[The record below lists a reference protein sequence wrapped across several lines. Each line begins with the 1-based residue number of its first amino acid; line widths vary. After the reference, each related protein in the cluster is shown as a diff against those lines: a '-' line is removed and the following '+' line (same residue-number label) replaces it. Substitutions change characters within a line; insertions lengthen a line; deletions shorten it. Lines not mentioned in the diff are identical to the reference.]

1 MNLRKIHFCFLVVFC
16 LICNGLTQAAS
27 IEGLVTKIEDGARK
41 ILERKKWDMDYGPFL
56 NLSIQMPGENP
67 GSTPKGL
74 AVRVG
79 PQQEATVVYD
89 TDLLRCTG
97 GWTGGF
103 VDFKGVAFSGS
114 HGGNPGPVGSVVFR
128 NAAIPGWSK
137 AGSFAD
143 PRALP
148 TGFGAGTVPYGPL
161 PEEWAKYRGLYRHGE
176 KVVVSYSVGGAGVL
190 ESPGLEGGVLTR
202 SFEVQNA
209 GAASALLVTEVSE
222 GAKLEERDGCFVL
235 TDDAAKPESRLVVR
249 ALGLPSGARWTWA
262 VPGRLVLELPDFKS
276 GSLFKLSFWKGNV
289 AGVEQGIHALNGVAP
304 AVSLLPW
311 TKAGPALWP
320 QVVSVKGSV
329 GTEDGAFQLD
339 TVALPMDNPWHSWL
353 RLGGL
358 DLFSDG
364 RVAFST
370 LTGDVWVGSGIDS
383 ALQNIR
389 WKRFAAGLHQPL
401 GLKIVDDVIHVTC
414 RDGIYRLIDSN
425 GDGEADF
432 YECFNNRVNV
442 TPNFHEFM
450 FDLQTDSQ
458 GNFYFEKGGPV
469 KGGGRGWDPIGEHNG
484 TMMRVSK
491 DGAKFEVFA
500 TGLRA
505 PNGMSVGPGDVVTT
519 GDNEGTWVPMCYLH
533 IVKKGSFLSVPDLSH
548 KDPLPTAFEPHV
560 CFFPK
565 WIDNSSGGQV
575 WVTSPKWGPLQGRLL
590 HLSYGQS
597 SLYEVLMEDVD
608 GVVQGG
614 VTKVPLK
621 FASGIMRARFSQA
634 DGQLYIGGQRGWQTN
649 GTEDGAIQRVRYTGK
664 SHNAPNGLRV
674 TDRGIHL
681 SFDVPLDPE
690 TAGNPDNYSIE
701 QYNYRWTSNYGS
713 RDYKPSDP
721 SALGHDIVNI
731 SGVIL
736 APDHKSVF
744 LQVADLRPVMQS
756 EITMRIK
763 AADGSALPE
772 KLVHTINAVA
782 HETGPEPAGTL
793 VKSGGVVLKTAGSG
807 VAVTLKAGGLSDV
820 RRDRLI
826 ALHVPEGG
834 AVSPFIPK
842 GAFEAQWDTVLRVPL
857 SKRVT
862 LSAEGSG
869 SLSVKVN
876 GKVVFEGQLSDVGKR
891 LEGAV
896 ELFKGGNALEVNYRS
911 PATEAATLRMLWAAD
926 DFAAEPLEPTALLL
940 PAEKLESVTA
950 GMRVRDGRLLF
961 AEANCVACHDGAG
974 VLAPKGQAAEAMPE
988 MSRGVPL
995 LVDLGARFNQ
1005 DWLAQWI
1012 RDPHQYR
1019 PGSMMPAVLRG
1030 AEAGQQAA
1038 DIAAFLASAPSAPS
1052 VSGAAS
1058 SAAAGDFVAGGK
1070 LFGNLG
1076 CIGCHSTPQSK
1087 VGNDFNRVPLH
1098 HVSAKW
1104 KSAALKAYL
1113 LDPQQYHAGSR
1124 MPKTPLSDKE
1134 ADDLTAFLFTF
1145 PTQTP
1150 PALPVGDIAR
1160 GAQAYAISGCIQCHA
1175 GAAGSGAPSLVSTI
1189 AGGWNSGCLAAS
1201 AEKRGK
1207 APEYRFN
1214 GEQRAALQA
1223 FVKVGVRSVE
1233 QDSALEFTQRAVQD
1247 LRCVACHQLDA
1258 RQSVWSS
1265 VTEEANNLGALK
1277 GGPTAANPH
1286 GPRFSTSIPQM
1297 TWLGEKL
1304 QPAWSTKIIAGQ
1316 QVEKTRPYLFARMPA
1331 FPASA
1336 ERLAVGLSHW
1346 HGYAEKASPLAG
1358 ASPWV
1363 GAGAGELATIGAK
1376 LLGDQGGFACTVC
1389 HDVGKQAATAP
1400 FEAPAV
1406 NLAWAGQRLRLSY
1419 YQRWLSNP
1427 QRMDAETKMPRYSD
1441 MKERTQLKGILE
1453 GDARRQFDAIR
1464 QYLLTLSH

>member
-1 MNLRKIHFCFLVVFC
+1 
-16 LICNGLTQAAS
+16 
-27 IEGLVTKIEDGARK
+27 
-41 ILERKKWDMDYGPFL
+41 
-56 NLSIQMPGENP
+56 
-67 GSTPKGL
+67 
-74 AVRVG
+74 
-79 PQQEATVVYD
+79 
-89 TDLLRCTG
+89 
-97 GWTGGF
+97 
-103 VDFKGVAFSGS
+103 
-114 HGGNPGPVGSVVFR
+114 
-128 NAAIPGWSK
+128 
-137 AGSFAD
+137 
-143 PRALP
+143 
-148 TGFGAGTVPYGPL
+148 
-161 PEEWAKYRGLYRHGE
+161 
-176 KVVVSYSVGGAGVL
+176 
-190 ESPGLEGGVLTR
+190 
-202 SFEVQNA
+202 
-209 GAASALLVTEVSE
+209 
-222 GAKLEERDGCFVL
+222 
-235 TDDAAKPESRLVVR
+235 
-249 ALGLPSGARWTWA
+249 
-262 VPGRLVLELPDFKS
+262 
-276 GSLFKLSFWKGNV
+276 
-289 AGVEQGIHALNGVAP
+289 
-304 AVSLLPW
+304 
-311 TKAGPALWP
+311 
-320 QVVSVKGSV
+320 
-329 GTEDGAFQLD
+329 
-339 TVALPMDNPWHSWL
+339 
-353 RLGGL
+353 
-358 DLFSDG
+358 
-364 RVAFST
+364 
-370 LTGDVWVGSGIDS
+370 
-383 ALQNIR
+383 
-389 WKRFAAGLHQPL
+389 
-401 GLKIVDDVIHVTC
+401 
-414 RDGIYRLIDSN
+414 
-425 GDGEADF
+425 
-432 YECFNNRVNV
+432 
-442 TPNFHEFM
+442 M

-491 DGAKFEVFA
+491 DGSKFEVFA

-505 PNGMSVGPGDVVTT
+505 PNGMCVGPGDVVTT

-597 SLYEVLMEDVD
+597 SLYEVLMEEVG

-621 FASGIMRARFSQA
+621 FASGTMRARFSQA

-649 GTEDGAIQRVRYTGK
+649 GAEDGAIQRVRYTGK
-664 SHNAPNGLRV
+664 PHNAPNGLRV
-674 TDRGIHL
+674 TDRGMHL

-713 RDYKPSDP
+713 KDYKPSDP

-744 LQVADLRPVMQS
+744 LQVADLKPVMQS

-763 AADGSALPE
+763 AADGAALPE
-772 KLVHTINAVA
+772 KLLHTINVVA
-782 HETGPEPAGTL
+782 HETGPEPAGKL

-807 VAVTLKAGGLSDV
+807 VAVTLKSGGLSDV

-876 GKVVFEGQLSDVGKR
+876 GKVVFECQLSDSGQR
-891 LEGAV
+891 PEGVV

-911 PATEAATLRMLWAAD
+911 PATGAATLRMLWAAD

-940 PAEKLESVTA
+940 PAEKLETVSA

-974 VLAPKGQAAEAMPE
+974 VLAPKGQAADAMPE

-1019 PGSMMPAVLRG
+1019 PGSMMPAVLHG

-1038 DIAAFLASAPSAPS
+1038 DIAAFLAAAPSNPS
-1052 VSGAAS
+1052 VSGAPLSNAE
-1058 SAAAGDFVAGGK
+1058 GDSVAGGK

-1076 CIGCHSTPQSK
+1076 CIACHSTPQSK

-1104 KSAALKAYL
+1104 KPAALKTYL

-1124 MPKTPLSDKE
+1124 MPKTPLSTQE

-1150 PALPVGDIAR
+1150 PPLPSGDIAR
-1160 GAQAYAISGCIQCHA
+1160 GAQAYATSGCIQCHA
-1175 GAAGSGAPSLVSTI
+1175 GALGGGAPSLVSTI
-1189 AGGWNSGCLAAS
+1189 AGGWNSGCLAETS
-1201 AEKRGK
+1201 EKRGK

-1223 FVKVGVRSVE
+1223 FMKTGVRSVE

-1286 GPRFSTSIPQM
+1286 GPRYTTSIPQM

-1304 QPAWSTKIIAGQ
+1304 QPAWSTKVIAGL
-1316 QVEKTRPYLFARMPA
+1316 QVEKPRPYLFARMPA
-1331 FPASA
+1331 FSASA

-1346 HGYAEKASPLAG
+1346 HGYGEKSSPLGDAG
-1358 ASPWV
+1358 
-1363 GAGAGELATIGAK
+1363 GGELATVGAK

-1400 FEAPAV
+1400 FEAPAL

-1464 QYLLTLSH
+1464 QHLLTLSE